1 MASLAIG
8 NAALGA
14 WLLAVS
20 IVCAFLSHESILVRL
35 GQRGVRATRE
45 QTSVATRSLLVFGGF
60 GAIALG
66 AALMRLPSEAIIWLG
81 LPALFAAASAVLIV
95 RGRERTTV
103 GEVLIA
109 AALASSAVPVAIAGG
124 ESHAAALTVFLVFA
138 SIAAAATV
146 AVRSV
151 IGRVSKAG
159 GPSSVV
165 AVAFAASVVIGL
177 ALLAWQRTVAPVA
190 PWAALPVCV
199 VAVVLSVWPPSPRHL
214 RRVGWTLVAANAL
227 TLVIAIV
234 GLM

>member
-45 QTSVATRSLLVFGGF
+45 QTSVATRSLLVFGGV

-66 AALMRLPSEAIIWLG
+66 AAPMRLPSEAIIWLG

-124 ESHAAALTVFLVFA
+124 ELLAAALTLFLVFA
-138 SIAAAATV
+138 SVAAAATV
-146 AVRSV
+146 AVRSI

-159 GPSSVV
+159 GPSPLSVALFV
-165 AVAFAASVVIGL
+165 AIVLATL
-177 ALLAWQRTVAPVA
+177 ALLAFLRLVAAIA

-199 VAVVLSVWPPSPRHL
+199 VAVLLSVWAPSPRYL
-214 RRVGWTLVAANAL
+214 RRVGWTLVGANAL
-227 TLVIAIV
+227 TLVIVVA
-234 GLM
+234 GLR